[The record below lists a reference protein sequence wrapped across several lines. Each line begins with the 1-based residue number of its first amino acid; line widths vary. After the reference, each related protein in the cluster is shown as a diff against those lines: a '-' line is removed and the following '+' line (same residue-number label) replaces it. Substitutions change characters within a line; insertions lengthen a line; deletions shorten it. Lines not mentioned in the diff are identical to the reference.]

1 MRILILAII
10 LAPLKG
16 QDFHG
21 QITLK
26 SLVPPLSQPWKSPL
40 PAGTITLP
48 KLTGAARPC
57 AIPLL
62 KAKPNDTDSKM
73 TISPPAAGFHVRQV
87 TPPAP
92 SCEETTQP

>member
-1 MRILILAII
+1 MRILILAIL

-21 QITLK
+21 QIKLK
-26 SLVPPLSQPWKSPL
+26 SLVPPLSQPWK
-40 PAGTITLP
+40 
-48 KLTGAARPC
+48 TGQRVIEATVSKPC

-73 TISPPAAGFHVRQV
+73 KITPPATGFHIRQV

-92 SCEETTQP
+92 SCEEITQP